1 MRRNDELVPE
11 HPVKPPVPRS
21 NSRATRAETEDAQMM
36 HVDQIRE
43 GLQVVGSDQG
53 HVGTVDAL
61 TGQLLKLKKNDPA
74 SGGTHHYLDIGLI
87 ADIEGDTIKLLV
99 TADDAKLRWSEER
112 D

>member
-1 MRRNDELVPE
+1 
-11 HPVKPPVPRS
+11 
-21 NSRATRAETEDAQMM
+21 MM

-43 GLQVVGSDQG
+43 GLEVVGKDRG

-61 TGQLLKLKKNDPA
+61 VGQLLKLKKNDPA

-87 ADIEGDTIKLLV
+87 SDIRDDTIHLLV
-99 TADDAKLRWSEER
+99 TADDAKQRWSEES

>member
-1 MRRNDELVPE
+1 M
-11 HPVKPPVPRS
+11 PPVPRS
-21 NSRATRAETEDAQMM
+21 DSRAARAETENAQMM

-61 TGQLLKLKKNDPA
+61 AGQLLKLKKNDPA
-74 SGGTHHYLDIGLI
+74 SGGSHHYLDIGLI

-99 TADDAKLRWSEER
+99 TADDAKQRWT